1 MIPTLLTATS
11 VFIIAFIAAPPVD
24 IDQTLT
30 LCARNLE
37 SLKILHLGL
46 FSLSS
51 LATIPF
57 DPYIKA

>member
-1 MIPTLLTATS
+1 VKLLKRRRFGFFVS
-11 VFIIAFIAAPPVD
+11 LVFWR
-24 IDQTLT
+24 QTLT

>member
-1 MIPTLLTATS
+1 MPGNLVSNGGSGGGA
-11 VFIIAFIAAPPVD
+11 
-24 IDQTLT
+24 LT